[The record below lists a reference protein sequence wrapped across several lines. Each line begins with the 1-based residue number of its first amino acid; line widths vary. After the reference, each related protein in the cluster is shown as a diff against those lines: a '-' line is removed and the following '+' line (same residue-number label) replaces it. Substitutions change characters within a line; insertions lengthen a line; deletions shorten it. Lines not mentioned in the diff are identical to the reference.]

1 MPIPLN
7 IFKPKWRDKS
17 WGKMKSPWSRSLSE
31 NRYSLQALQNQLHFL
46 GHWCKIWT
54 WHWASHGRRE
64 VGWLCLYVNVRNSNQ
79 DLASTTTIQILELE
93 YQVIPVLPRYFPD
106 KLTEFHQG
114 QMTCL
119 RPSDSMYNPPQQLC
133 QGTVMFL
140 LPCGRT
146 MWAQG

>member
-1 MPIPLN
+1 M
-7 IFKPKWRDKS
+7 
-17 WGKMKSPWSRSLSE
+17 
-31 NRYSLQALQNQLHFL
+31 
-46 GHWCKIWT
+46 
-54 WHWASHGRRE
+54 
-64 VGWLCLYVNVRNSNQ
+64 CLYVNVRNSNQ
-79 DLASTTTIQILELE
+79 DLASTTTIQILESE

-146 MWAQG
+146 M